1 MERFCTVFAEFG
13 TFLYHFCKALLAL
26 QACLRHF
33 SSKLSYYIYIYIDNF
48 VSLLGCTNIWAI
60 NLRATNK
67 YRDRVSV
74 AYLVNIFM
82 NPVVK
87 NFFQENGVEIEKD
100 SYALSEMV
108 QLIFRAAI
116 RDGNPITVYVPSKRM
131 RELLEDWLVI

>member
-1 MERFCTVFAEFG
+1 M
-13 TFLYHFCKALLAL
+13 
-26 QACLRHF
+26 
-33 SSKLSYYIYIYIDNF
+33 
-48 VSLLGCTNIWAI
+48 SLFGCTNIWSI

-74 AYLVNIFM
+74 AYLVNVFM

-87 NFFQENGVEIEKD
+87 NFFQENGVEIEED

-116 RDGNPITVYVPSKRM
+116 RDGNPITVYVPSKCM
-131 RELLEDWLVI
+131 RELLEDW

>member
-1 MERFCTVFAEFG
+1 M
-13 TFLYHFCKALLAL
+13 
-26 QACLRHF
+26 
-33 SSKLSYYIYIYIDNF
+33 
-48 VSLLGCTNIWAI
+48 SLFGCTNIWAI

-67 YRDRVSV
+67 YRDRIAV

-87 NFFQENGVEIEKD
+87 NFFLDNGVEIEED
-100 SYALSEMV
+100 EYALSEMV

-116 RDGNPITVYVPSKRM
+116 RDSNPITVYVPSKRM